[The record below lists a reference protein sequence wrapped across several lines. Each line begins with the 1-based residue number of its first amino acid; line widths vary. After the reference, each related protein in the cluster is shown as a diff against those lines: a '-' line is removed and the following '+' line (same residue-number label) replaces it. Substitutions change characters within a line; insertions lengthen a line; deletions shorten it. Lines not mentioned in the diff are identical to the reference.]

1 MSFFL
6 FTLIINDIP
15 KNIMQKPT
23 KNNLFNNNKQ
33 IKIEEINENNEN
45 LNNFIFNYLYN
56 FFVFL

>member
-1 MSFFL
+1 
-6 FTLIINDIP
+6 
-15 KNIMQKPT
+15 MQKPT

-33 IKIEEINENNEN
+33 IKIEENNENNEN

>member
-6 FTLIINDIP
+6 FTLIMNDIH
-15 KNIMQKPT
+15 KNLIQNQT

-33 IKIEEINENNEN
+33 IVINENNKN
-45 LNNFIFNYLYN
+45 LNKFIFNYLYN